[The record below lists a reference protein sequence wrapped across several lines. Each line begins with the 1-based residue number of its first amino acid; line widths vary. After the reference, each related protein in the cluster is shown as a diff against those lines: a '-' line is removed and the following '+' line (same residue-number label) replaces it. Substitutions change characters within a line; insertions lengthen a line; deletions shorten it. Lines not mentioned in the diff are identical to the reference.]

1 MISEAKFTIVG
12 EVASAPATK
21 TTNNGKQFVSF
32 YVRADKRKSDG
43 STYPNYYECLVWG
56 EKLMER
62 VKEECIKGNPILVEG
77 DISSSAYTN
86 RAGERKTSISLFLG
100 NFSTELSKEVQEA
113 PRDDYS
119 APTQVAPHVD
129 INSDDLPF

>member
-12 EVASAPATK
+12 EVASEPATK

-32 YVRADKRKSDG
+32 YVRADKRKGDG
-43 STYPNYYECLVWG
+43 STFPNYYECLVWS

-62 VKEECIKGNPILVEG
+62 VKAECAKGNPILVEG

-100 NFSTELSKEVQEA
+100 NFSTETSNTT
-113 PRDDYS
+113 YT
-119 APTQVAPHVD
+119 APTDTYSEPTEVAPHVD
-129 INSDDLPF
+129 IDNYDLPF